1 MRQSGILAAA
11 GIVALEK
18 MRSRLAED
26 HANAKLLAEG
36 LAAIPGAGIDP
47 ERVQTNI
54 LVFDISTPGLNAEEV
69 IARMRAQSV
78 LANSIGRRRIRL
90 VTHKDVSR
98 QDCLNAVEAIKGVL
112 SDDSNMPPAVH

>member
-11 GIVALEK
+11 GVVALEK

-36 LAAIPGAGIDP
+36 LASIPGAEIDP

-54 LVFDISTPGLNAEEV
+54 LVFDISTPGLDAGEV
-69 IARMRAQSV
+69 IAKMRTHRV

-98 QDCLNAVEAIKGVL
+98 QDCLNAVETIRGIL
-112 SDDSNMPPAVH
+112 TTHI

>member
-18 MRSRLAED
+18 MRSRLAQD

-36 LAAIPGAGIDP
+36 LAAIPGADIDP

-54 LVFDISTPGLNAEEV
+54 LVFDISTPGLDAEEL
-69 IARMRAQSV
+69 IASMRAHHV
-78 LANSIGRRRIRL
+78 LANSIGPRRIRL

-98 QDCLNAVEAIKGVL
+98 QDCLNAVQSIEEVL
-112 SDDSNMPPAVH
+112 SKE